1 MRRAALFAVAA
12 GMASMAMAAAVW
24 AAQTYTVMQKSRSFS
39 QKEITIAAGDTI
51 RFGNDD
57 EFIHQ
62 VYVNSDSFK
71 VDTAESEPGN
81 NIDVK
86 FPTRG
91 DFEVHCHIHPK
102 MLLVVHVQ

>member
-1 MRRAALFAVAA
+1 VTGSRLIAVLLVAAAASAALAA
-12 GMASMAMAAAVW
+12 E
-24 AAQTYTVMQKSRSFS
+24 THPITQKKRSFS
-39 QKEITIAAGDTI
+39 ETEITINAGDTV

-71 VDTAESEPGN
+71 IDTAESEPGN

>member
-1 MRRAALFAVAA
+1 MIIRRLAALLMVAA
-12 GMASMAMAAAVW
+12 LASAAL
-24 AAQTYTVMQKSRSFS
+24 AAEVHRITQKKRSFS
-39 QKEITIAAGDTI
+39 QPEVTLNAGDTLQ
-51 RFGNDD
+51 FGNDD

-62 VYVNSDSFK
+62 VYVDASSFK

-86 FPTRG
+86 FTTRG

-102 MLLVVHVQ
+102 MLLLVHVQ

>member
-1 MRRAALFAVAA
+1 MTGRAVAA
-12 GMASMAMAAAVW
+12 ILTALALAGAAL
-24 AAQTYTVMQKSRSFS
+24 AAETHRITQKKRSFS
-39 QKEITIAAGDTI
+39 QPEITVNAGDTI
-51 RFGNDD
+51 EFGNDD

-86 FPTRG
+86 FTTRG
-91 DFEVHCHIHPK
+91 NFEVHCHIHPK
-102 MLLVVHVQ
+102 MLLVVHVK

>member
-1 MRRAALFAVAA
+1 MKILPALFLASAALAA
-12 GMASMAMAAAVW
+12 D
-24 AAQTYTVMQKSRSFS
+24 THYITQKKRSFS
-39 QKEITIAAGDTI
+39 QSEITINAGDTI

-62 VYVNSDSFK
+62 VYVDSPAFK

-86 FPTRG
+86 FTKSG

-102 MLLVVHVQ
+102 MLLIVHVR

>member
-1 MRRAALFAVAA
+1 VKARLALIFASVLLASAALAA
-12 GMASMAMAAAVW
+12 E
-24 AAQTYTVMQKSRSFS
+24 THHITQKKRSFS
-39 QKEITIAAGDTI
+39 QPEITVNAGDI
-51 RFGNDD
+51 VQFGNDD

-62 VYVNSDSFK
+62 VYVDSSSFK

-86 FPTRG
+86 FTNRG

-102 MLLVVHVQ
+102 MLLIVHVQ

>member
-1 MRRAALFAVAA
+1 MSGRRLVLLFVSAALASAA
-12 GMASMAMAAAVW
+12 LAAE
-24 AAQTYTVMQKSRSFS
+24 THHITQKKRSFS
-39 QKEITIAAGDTI
+39 QPEITVNAGDTVQ
-51 RFGNDD
+51 FGNDD

-62 VYVNSDSFK
+62 VYVDSPSFK

-86 FPTRG
+86 FTARG

-102 MLLVVHVQ
+102 MLLLVHVQ

>member
-1 MRRAALFAVAA
+1 MKRAALIAA
-12 GMASMAMAAAVW
+12 LAGLASAAVW
-24 AAQTYTVMQKSRSFS
+24 AAQTHRITQKSRSFS
-39 QKEITIAAGDTI
+39 QPEITIAAGDTI
-51 RFGNDD
+51 QFGNDD

-81 NIDVK
+81 NMDVK
-86 FPTRG
+86 FPIRG

>member
-1 MRRAALFAVAA
+1 MIVRRLAVLLIAAALASAA
-12 GMASMAMAAAVW
+12 LAAE
-24 AAQTYTVMQKSRSFS
+24 THRITQKKRSFS
-39 QKEITIAAGDTI
+39 QPEITVAAGDTVQ
-51 RFGNDD
+51 FGNDD

-62 VYVNSDSFK
+62 VYVDAGSFK

-86 FPTRG
+86 FTTRG

-102 MLLVVHVQ
+102 MLLLVHVQ